1 MAKSKKEIVPKDD
14 PEFEIRFLEG
24 VLKRSPKFFEALVS
38 LGDLYTKQK
47 LYEKGLSVDLKLAM
61 LKPEDPVV
69 LYNLACSYSLINDLE
84 KSLRVLKVAVQKG
97 YSDLDY
103 LMEDA
108 DLLNLRQF
116 QGFKDF
122 FAETR
127 AKTPSSQEIK

>member
-1 MAKSKKEIVPKDD
+1 MAKSKKEIVSKDD
-14 PEFEIRFLEG
+14 PEFEICFLEG
-24 VLKRSPKFFEALVS
+24 VLKRSPNFFEALVS

-84 KSLRVLKVAVQKG
+84 KSLRVLKAAVQKG
-97 YSDLDY
+97 YSDFDY
-103 LMEDA
+103 LMEDV

-122 FAETR
+122 FAEARTK
-127 AKTPSSQEIK
+127 APSSQEIK